1 MATPGGDAPAPYEV
15 LLGLGANLG
24 DPGRQL
30 AAAVAL
36 LAERIDLTAV
46 SSLYRSEPVGYRDQ
60 PEFLNLVCAG
70 RTALGPRE
78 LLGVLHGVEDA
89 LGRARTF
96 RDAPRTIDVDLLDH
110 AGALL
115 ETEELTLPHPRLHE
129 RAFVLRPLAEAAP
142 GWRHPVLGATA
153 AELLARGERWDR
165 VERIGSLPGQ
175 PGSTPP
181 RAERP

>member
-1 MATPGGDAPAPYEV
+1 MPTPDAEARAPYDV

-24 DPGRQL
+24 DPARQL

-36 LAERIDLTAV
+36 LRERVELTAV

-60 PEFLNLVCAG
+60 PEFLNLVCAA
-70 RTALGPRE
+70 RTHLDPR
-78 LLGVLHGVEDA
+78 GVLDLLHRVEDA

-96 RDAPRTIDVDLLDH
+96 RNAPRTIDIDLLDH
-110 AGALL
+110 AGARM
-115 ETEELTLPHPRLHE
+115 ETEELILPHPRLHQ
-129 RAFVLRPLAEAAP
+129 RAFVLRPLAEVAP

-165 VERIGSLPGQ
+165 VERLGPLPG
-175 PGSTPP
+175 PAGSTSHL
-181 RAERP
+181 AEHP